1 MNFPLNTALVAS
13 HKFWYIVFL
22 FSLIS
27 KYFLISLWLLL
38 WAISCLY
45 MRCLLSK
52 YLLIFHFS
60 FCYQFLASVHCGQRK
75 YSDDFNL
82 LKFIQI
88 CFVALLNV
96 VILEGVPSPRAGP
109 RDCPLCYLSLCV
121 IAPGDSS
128 IACRPG
134 YVKEEVRGGLYQFDL
149 SIRMLHNKQ
158 PQKSDAHNNER
169 WFCSWVCSWGLAD
182 VGWAHWRWLWSRWLS
197 PSSWNRQ
204 AAPEYSHGDGRGA
217 RRQIEMQ
224 KIKHNITSS
233 HSIDQRKSHGKKSR
247 TGKYVPPGGVK
258 GAAKSLGERCGIGRS
273 FSFWPRARQC
283 LVT

>member
-1 MNFPLNTALVAS
+1 MLTFTAMNFPLNTALVAS

-38 WAISCLY
+38 WAIGCLY

-96 VILEGVPSPRAGP
+96 VILEGVPSTLEKNVYSVVGCSSLVMSIISTLLTVVLSQL
-109 RDCPLCYLSLCV
+109 CPY
-121 IAPGDSS
+121 
-128 IACRPG
+128 
-134 YVKEEVRGGLYQFDL
+134 
-149 SIRMLHNKQ
+149 
-158 PQKSDAHNNER
+158 
-169 WFCSWVCSWGLAD
+169 
-182 VGWAHWRWLWSRWLS
+182 WLS
-197 PSSWNRQ
+197 VFWICLFLPSWCWHLQ
-204 AAPEYSHGDGRGA
+204 
-217 RRQIEMQ
+217 
-224 KIKHNITSS
+224 
-233 HSIDQRKSHGKKSR
+233 
-247 TGKYVPPGGVK
+247 
-258 GAAKSLGERCGIGRS
+258 L
-273 FSFWPRARQC
+273 W
-283 LVT
+283 